1 MHQLFAADRYLHAL
15 FAGELT
21 NQNREYYK
29 VNDNMNYYIFASK
42 SHTICDIIVLRSR
55 VRTNKNENIELSFHT
70 FLRIYFIKLQIKL
83 T

>member
-1 MHQLFAADRYLHAL
+1 M
-15 FAGELT
+15 GT
-21 NQNREYYK
+21 NDLVHEEENHVAEK
-29 VNDNMNYYIFASK
+29 MENLM
-42 SHTICDIIVLRSR
+42 LRSR

>member
-1 MHQLFAADRYLHAL
+1 MLHL
-15 FAGELT
+15 VIYHFSYCGH
-21 NQNREYYK
+21 
-29 VNDNMNYYIFASK
+29 VSM
-42 SHTICDIIVLRSR
+42 TILQDLNVTMVLRSR

>member
-1 MHQLFAADRYLHAL
+1 MILELQRQQSVIQQQKDNHNTKNSINLFHSEREVSRLSPQL
-15 FAGELT
+15 
-21 NQNREYYK
+21 
-29 VNDNMNYYIFASK
+29 
-42 SHTICDIIVLRSR
+42 LRSR

>member
-1 MHQLFAADRYLHAL
+1 MHQLFAADQYLHAL

-42 SHTICDIIVLRSR
+42 KPYNL
-55 VRTNKNENIELSFHT
+55 
-70 FLRIYFIKLQIKL
+70 
-83 T
+83 